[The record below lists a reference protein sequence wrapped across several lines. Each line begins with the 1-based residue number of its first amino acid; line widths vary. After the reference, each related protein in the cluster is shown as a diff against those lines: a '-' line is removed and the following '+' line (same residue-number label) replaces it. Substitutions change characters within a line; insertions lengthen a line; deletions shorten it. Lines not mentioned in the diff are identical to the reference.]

1 MKAQD
6 NTELFSIAMFRLVGY
21 GLILFA
27 ILDWINILIPVRWLD
42 SAWMFNSTG
51 AIIER
56 VAVPL
61 LALALVFSGET
72 ALRQRWE
79 KIVLKILSWGS
90 LGASIAF
97 LLMIPLLLIMTMRLN
112 IQTNAQVNAQVN
124 AQIGQLQQVEE
135 RVGKAT
141 PQDLT
146 TLLRSI
152 NRQGNAPASVNSP
165 TALKDQLLGEVNQ
178 LRTNVKNQGET
189 VRSNQTTALYKS
201 TAKWTIG
208 AFISSV
214 LFFGLWRFSGWARRK
229 RRSTARSTA
238 SVGG

>member
-1 MKAQD
+1 MKSQD
-6 NTELFSIAMFRLVGY
+6 NTELSSIGMFRLVGY

-27 ILDWINILIPVRWLD
+27 IIDWINILVPVRWMD
-42 SAWMFNSTG
+42 SAWTFNSIG
-51 AIIER
+51 AVIER

-79 KIVLKILSWGS
+79 KLAVKFLSWGS
-90 LGASIAF
+90 LAASAAF
-97 LLMIPLLLIMTMRLN
+97 LLMIPLLLMLTMRLN
-112 IQTNAQVNAQVN
+112 VQTNTQVNAQVN
-124 AQIGQLQQVEE
+124 AQMSQLNQVEE

-146 TLLRSI
+146 TLLQSL
-152 NRQGNAPASVNSP
+152 NRQGNTPANVSSP
-165 TALKDQLLGEVNQ
+165 TALKEQLIGEVNQ
-178 LRTNVKNQGET
+178 LRTNVKNQAET
-189 VRSNQTTALYKS
+189 VRSNQTTALFKNS
-201 TAKWTIG
+201 AKWTLG
-208 AFISSV
+208 ALISSV

-229 RRSTARSTA
+229 RRVTARTTA